1 MATAKKVSE
10 EKTKPKKAAAKPADK
25 VKKAVAAKPK
35 ATAAT
40 KKTSSASSSTK
51 AKKIGDAERYRM
63 IEVAAY
69 YIAEKHHFSGNTA
82 DYWIQAEQEINAKYP
97 K

>member
-1 MATAKKVSE
+1 
-10 EKTKPKKAAAKPADK
+10 
-25 VKKAVAAKPK
+25 
-35 ATAAT
+35 
-40 KKTSSASSSTK
+40 
-51 AKKIGDAERYRM
+51 M

>member
-10 EKTKPKKAAAKPADK
+10 EKAKPKKVAAKPADK
-25 VKKAVAAKPK
+25 AKKVAAAKPK
-35 ATAAT
+35 ASTA
-40 KKTSSASSSTK
+40 KTAK
-51 AKKIGDAERYRM
+51 AGAPERYRM

-69 YIAEKHHFSGNTA
+69 YIAEKHGFAGSAA
-82 DYWIQAEQEINAKYP
+82 DYWVQAEIEINAKYP

>member
-10 EKTKPKKAAAKPADK
+10 EKAKPKKEAAKPADK
-25 VKKAVAAKPK
+25 AKKVAAAKPK
-35 ATAAT
+35 ASTAP
-40 KKTSSASSSTK
+40 KKPSTAKTAK
-51 AKKIGDAERYRM
+51 AGAPERYRM

-69 YIAEKHHFSGNTA
+69 YIAEKHGFAGSA
-82 DYWIQAEQEINAKYP
+82 VDYWVQAEIEINAKYP